1 MATSPPVDLDLLRRY
16 DVPAPRYTS
25 YPTALQFDTS
35 LDADAVGH
43 HMAKRQAGGR
53 PVSLYVHLPFCRS
66 LCWYCACT
74 RVISKNRDDAA
85 DYVDRLVEEI
95 KLRSEWVG
103 DAPVVQIHL
112 GGGTPTFLPPKQ
124 ILRLGRTMRRVFDVC
139 DDAELAVEIDPR
151 ECTDAHI
158 DALRD
163 IGFNRASVGVQDNN
177 ERVQR
182 AIHRVQP
189 WETTLQVT
197 DTLRE
202 AGFDSINYDLIYGLP
217 HQTPETFGRT
227 LDDVVEADPDRLAV
241 YSYAHVPWV
250 NPAQKHLEGD
260 ALPGPDTKLALLK
273 HAIERLGD
281 AGYRYIGM
289 DHFARPDDE
298 LSRALDEGTLRRNFQ
313 GYSTG
318 QGVDIHGFGMSA
330 ISQTDGMYFQNR
342 KELPV
347 YEEHIDQGDIPIFRG
362 VTLTRD
368 DRIRRRTIEHLM
380 CRRELN
386 FDALSQEHGID
397 FQDYFADAL
406 RELTDLEDDGL
417 VELSSEAL
425 RITDRGR
432 LFLRNIAMPFDAY
445 LDQSSDSRRP
455 QTPQNSERSYSQSV

>member
-1 MATSPPVDLDLLRRY
+1 
-16 DVPAPRYTS
+16 
-25 YPTALQFDTS
+25 
-35 LDADAVGH
+35 
-43 HMAKRQAGGR
+43 
-53 PVSLYVHLPFCRS
+53 
-66 LCWYCACT
+66 
-74 RVISKNRDDAA
+74 VISKNRDDAA
-85 DYVDRLVEEI
+85 DYVDRLVEDIE
-95 KLRSEWVG
+95 LRSGWIG

-124 ILRLGRTMRRVFDVC
+124 ILRLGRTMRRVFDVR

-163 IGFNRASVGVQDNN
+163 IGFNRASLGVQDNH

-197 DTLRE
+197 DKLRE

-260 ALPGPDTKLALLK
+260 ALPGPDTKLTLLK

-298 LSRALDEGTLRRNFQ
+298 LSRALDQGTLRRNFQ

-347 YEEHIDQGDIPIFRG
+347 YEEHIDQGEIPIFRG
-362 VTLTRD
+362 VTLDRD
-368 DRIRRRTIEHLM
+368 DRIRRRTIEHVM

-386 FDALSQEHGID
+386 FDALSQKLGID

-406 RELTDLEDDGL
+406 RDLTNLEDDGL

-445 LDQSSDSRRP
+445 LDRSSDARTP